1 MLPGLQMLVYEII
14 SRIMTDSGYC
24 PFVAKALIFGYLIF
38 EIDGV
43 KVMCLKFNYFLENIP
58 VLGCG
63 NRPGLA
69 LL

>member
-1 MLPGLQMLVYEII
+1 L
-14 SRIMTDSGYC
+14 
-24 PFVAKALIFGYLIF
+24 FVAKALIFGYLIF

-58 VLGCG
+58 VLGRG
-63 NRPGLA
+63 NRQGLA